1 MDQYFHAN
9 AVLSIFS
16 KSYMEL
22 KKDLPIRPSEMGVLN
37 IITETPGPH
46 TPIILAELLK
56 VSKPMITAHLT
67 SLASKGYITKQPSL
81 EDKRAYYI
89 LPTETARALVKRA
102 KDDLYCHLDQLMNGL
117 GEEQFNLL
125 VKLAGEAS
133 NILEVNKIRRCQKT
147 FDIKGE

>member
-1 MDQYFHAN
+1 MDKYFTAN

-37 IITETPGPH
+37 IITQTPGPH
-46 TPIILAELLK
+46 TPLMLAGALK

-67 SLASKGYITKQPSL
+67 SLTDKGYITKQSSS

-89 LPTETARALVKRA
+89 LPTEKARALVKCA
-102 KDDLYCHLDQLMNGL
+102 KDDLYQRLDQLVDGM
-117 GEEQFNLL
+117 GEEQFDLL
-125 VKLAGEAS
+125 VKLAGEA
-133 NILEVNKIRRCQKT
+133 NRILEAEMIPKNL
-147 FDIKGE
+147 

>member
-1 MDQYFHAN
+1 MDKYFTAN

-37 IITETPGPH
+37 IITQTPGPH
-46 TPIILAELLK
+46 TPLMLAEALK

-67 SLASKGYITKQPSL
+67 SLTNKGYITKRPSS

-89 LPTETARALVKRA
+89 LPTQKARALVKCA
-102 KDDLYCHLDQLMNGL
+102 KDDLYRHLDQLVDGM
-117 GEEQFNLL
+117 GEEQFDLL
-125 VKLAGEAS
+125 VKLAGEA
-133 NILEVNKIRRCQKT
+133 NRILEAEGGKEK
-147 FDIKGE
+147 

>member
-1 MDQYFHAN
+1 MEKYFHAN

-46 TPIILAELLK
+46 TPIMLAELLK
-56 VSKPMITAHLT
+56 VSKPMITAHLS
-67 SLASKGYITKQPSL
+67 SLGSKGYITKQPSL

-89 LPTETARALVKRA
+89 LPTEKTRVLVKRA
-102 KDDLYCHLDQLMNGL
+102 KDDLYRCLDQLVNGL
-117 GEEQFNLL
+117 GEEQFELL
-125 VKLAGEAS
+125 VKLAEEAS
-133 NILEVNKIRRCQKT
+133 SILAV
-147 FDIKGE
+147 GEGKENE

>member
-1 MDQYFHAN
+1 MDKYFTAN

-37 IITETPGPH
+37 IITQTPGPH
-46 TPIILAELLK
+46 TPLMLAGALK

-67 SLASKGYITKQPSL
+67 SLTDKGYITKQPSS

-89 LPTETARALVKRA
+89 LPTEKARALVKCA
-102 KDDLYCHLDQLMNGL
+102 KDDLYQRLDQLVNGM
-117 GEEQFNLL
+117 GEEQFDLL
-125 VKLAGEAS
+125 VKLAGEA
-133 NILEVNKIRRCQKT
+133 NRILEAEMIPKNL
-147 FDIKGE
+147 

>member
-1 MDQYFHAN
+1 MDKYFTAN

-37 IITETPGPH
+37 IITQTPGPH
-46 TPIILAELLK
+46 TPLMLAGALK

-67 SLASKGYITKQPSL
+67 SLTDKGYITKQPSS

-89 LPTETARALVKRA
+89 LPTEKARALVKCA
-102 KDDLYCHLDQLMNGL
+102 KDDLYQRLDQLVDGM
-117 GEEQFNLL
+117 GEEQFDLL
-125 VKLAGEAS
+125 VKLAGEA
-133 NILEVNKIRRCQKT
+133 NRILEAEMMPKNL
-147 FDIKGE
+147 